1 MPCVIWY
8 KSEVFCIYRLKVV
21 SVWRQ
26 VYASIKF
33 MQAQSLQCQIFGC
46 YIARIRFTVWSHQ
59 LTPLEHQQCGTHTWA
74 RLRGTHPC
82 SPNRVGRVN
91 SVPLHYLLHSMPPL
105 RWQERVYPTLF
116 SAHYSGNVILSANN
130 NLPLN
135 DRSIGHLWVHLH
147 VFSLWRPHTMSGGF
161 HTCVNEAPIL
171 LQPLHERNGEKV
183 KEARVWRL
191 RPMVVFRSICYL
203 RITNSL

>member
-59 LTPLEHQQCGTHTWA
+59 LTPLEHQQCGTLTWA

-91 SVPLHYLLHSMPPL
+91 SVPLHCFPPSMPPL
-105 RWQERVYPTLF
+105 HWQERVYPYTGTPTLF
-116 SAHYSGNVILSANN
+116 PAHYKGNEVINSVILSVPSVEPTLTPI
-130 NLPLN
+130 NLWWHYATYPQVQLE
-135 DRSIGHLWVHLH
+135 G
-147 VFSLWRPHTMSGGF
+147 T
-161 HTCVNEAPIL
+161 APTGE
-171 LQPLHERNGEKV
+171 LQSPSHPNHQHR
-183 KEARVWRL
+183 W
-191 RPMVVFRSICYL
+191 
-203 RITNSL
+203 